1 MNLRIWV
8 LLAVSACANHGSS
21 NPQSTDPALPQVR
34 ESDVRAELSALADDS
49 MEGRATASP
58 GSLRA
63 ARYLAGRFAA
73 FGLVAMG
80 DSGYLQRVPIGRAAR
95 GAGQPAI
102 LRLLDSTG
110 SRVPSESQRVFGYNV
125 VGVVR
130 GSDPAFKDQAVL
142 VDAHYDHLGIGQP
155 VAGDSIYN
163 GADDDASGVV
173 AVLEI
178 ARAMARGPAPKRTV
192 IFLATTGEEVG
203 LLGTRWY
210 IKHPVVP
217 LEKMV
222 ANMEIEMIG
231 RPDSLAGGAGKGW
244 LTGFDRSSM
253 GPSFKAAGLPIVADP
268 RPDQQFFQRSDN
280 IAFAWR
286 GIPAH
291 TLSSYN
297 MHTDY
302 HEPSDEVSRV
312 DFPHMTG
319 LIQAGVAAVRI
330 LADGPAPTWNPGGQ
344 PKPPQ

>member
-1 MNLRIWV
+1 M
-8 LLAVSACANHGSS
+8 
-21 NPQSTDPALPQVR
+21 Q
-34 ESDVRAELSALADDS
+34 
-49 MEGRATASP
+49 GRATASI

-63 ARYLAGRFAA
+63 ARYLSGRFAE

-80 DSGYLQRVPIGRAAR
+80 DSGYLQRVPLASAAR
-95 GAGQPAI
+95 GRGQPP
-102 LRLLDSTG
+102 LFRLLDSLN
-110 SRVPSESQRVFGYNV
+110 SRVPSESRRVYGYNV

-130 GSDPAFKDQAVL
+130 GIDPALKDQAVL

-163 GADDDASGVV
+163 GADDDGSGVV

-178 ARAMARGPAPKRTV
+178 ARALAQGPAPRRTI

-210 IKHPVVP
+210 IAHPVVP
-217 LEKMV
+217 LEQMV

-268 RPDQQFFQRSDN
+268 RPEQQFFQRSDN

-312 DFPHMTG
+312 DFPHMTKV
-319 LIQAGVAAVRI
+319 IQAGVEAVRI
-330 LADGPAPTWNPGGQ
+330 LANGPAPTWNPGGQ
-344 PKPPQ
+344 PTAPH